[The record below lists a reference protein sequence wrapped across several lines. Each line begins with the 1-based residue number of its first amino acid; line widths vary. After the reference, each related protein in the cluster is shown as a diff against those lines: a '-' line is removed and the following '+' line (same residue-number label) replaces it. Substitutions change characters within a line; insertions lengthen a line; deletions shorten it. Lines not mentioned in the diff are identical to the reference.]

1 MSGRYKVLV
10 GSQSGHCCFDYTVVD
25 TLKPHPVYASQGL
38 FDAICETFSEEEA
51 HAVAR
56 ALNAATTNQ
65 ATLARAAR
73 LFEEAL
79 PKFNWGAS
87 ALDANAIQLL
97 NEVPGEVRAAL
108 KACTL
113 CGGEGHTAPNCPWA
127 KGGGS

>member
-1 MSGRYKVLV
+1 MAYLPDKTQPR
-10 GSQSGHCCFDYTVVD
+10 
-25 TLKPHPVYASQGL
+25 
-38 FDAICETFSEEEA
+38 SEEEA

-65 ATLARAAR
+65 ATLARVTR

-108 KACTL
+108 DANEKL
-113 CGGEGHTAPNCPWA
+113 IKELKDA
-127 KGGGS
+127 KD